1 MASSTSSS
9 KCCGCSRSSLPW
21 RRSTMKSLVSYVG
34 FFSFREERQL
44 TSSVGSS
51 APAKSPT
58 FTAPR
63 RRAVVVYLRL
73 LEPMRLPRPLVAR
86 NRVRE
91 TSLRLATSIRRPK
104 LAVVAV
110 VAGSLEVPLRPLPSS
125 ETRTRR
131 SNRTRFYTAWIGT
144 CKQDPIVALITFIIA
159 CKGSLDCARMKEG
172 KERCKTRRSTTK
184 QGTICEIRRK

>member
-1 MASSTSSS
+1 
-9 KCCGCSRSSLPW
+9 
-21 RRSTMKSLVSYVG
+21 MKSLVSYVG

-63 RRAVVVYLRL
+63 TAVAVAQPPPPRRAVVVYLRL

-172 KERCKTRRSTTK
+172 KERCETRRSTTK
-184 QGTICEIRRK
+184 QGTICEIPRK

>member
-1 MASSTSSS
+1 
-9 KCCGCSRSSLPW
+9 
-21 RRSTMKSLVSYVG
+21 MKSFVSYVG

-63 RRAVVVYLRL
+63 TAVAVAQPPPPRRAVVVYLRL

-104 LAVVAV
+104 LAVVAT
-110 VAGSLEVPLRPLPSS
+110 AGWLEVCLRPLRSS

-144 CKQDPIVALITFIIA
+144 CKQDPIVALTVATFTIT
-159 CKGSLDCARMKEG
+159 L
-172 KERCKTRRSTTK
+172 
-184 QGTICEIRRK
+184 